1 MWLKKQSLVELFTIA
16 VISILALV
24 LRLWGLSTKEFW
36 YDEAYSGIMVK
47 LPSDKL
53 SELLQ
58 FDVHPPVY
66 IYLLRLWSTLLGDS
80 DLTIRLFSV
89 LSGVAVVFASYFL
102 VKSLNISK
110 KHPFAKLVIPLI
122 IAVNPFFVEYSKEAR
137 SYSLMALIFSLLFIS
152 YYFASKSLKFNLKWF
167 ITALMIILAFLTHY
181 LILIGIFSLF
191 LFDAFFTKSKTIK
204 LKEFIIKKTLLYLSL
219 GAIIL
224 PPLYLYLPTLLIQYK
239 NAPIMWWIPISDL
252 QRLPTTLYIFMF
264 GVKADSLGIP
274 KPLQLNSFL
283 SPDNIGM
290 LLLIIFTGLISYGLT
305 KYRKNEFKKD
315 LLLLLF
321 CSILPISIVML
332 LQSFGHRLYLER
344 YLTPYGLIFAVFLG
358 LLIFLFKRS
367 IKYFILGIYIMMSLI
382 LIINVKHESAG
393 YAKLA
398 QELKKI
404 DNQEIQVIM
413 PDPISFTVAKY
424 YLSGNQ
430 NIKVKIYNPK
440 DDLSDWEIISKNEI
454 LKDYNQLKGKQ
465 RIWVYNN
472 ANKPDIWYRQT
483 TQIDKLY
490 IYSSVI
496 LFDNLAS
503 KNPL

>member
-1 MWLKKQSLVELFTIA
+1 
-16 VISILALV
+16 
-24 LRLWGLSTKEFW
+24 
-36 YDEAYSGIMVK
+36 
-47 LPSDKL
+47 
-53 SELLQ
+53 
-58 FDVHPPVY
+58 
-66 IYLLRLWSTLLGDS
+66 
-80 DLTIRLFSV
+80 
-89 LSGVAVVFASYFL
+89 
-102 VKSLNISK
+102 
-110 KHPFAKLVIPLI
+110 
-122 IAVNPFFVEYSKEAR
+122 
-137 SYSLMALIFSLLFIS
+137 
-152 YYFASKSLKFNLKWF
+152 
-167 ITALMIILAFLTHY
+167 
-181 LILIGIFSLF
+181 
-191 LFDAFFTKSKTIK
+191 
-204 LKEFIIKKTLLYLSL
+204 
-219 GAIIL
+219 
-224 PPLYLYLPTLLIQYK
+224 
-239 NAPIMWWIPISDL
+239 
-252 QRLPTTLYIFMF
+252 
-264 GVKADSLGIP
+264 
-274 KPLQLNSFL
+274 
-283 SPDNIGM
+283 
-290 LLLIIFTGLISYGLT
+290 
-305 KYRKNEFKKD
+305 
-315 LLLLLF
+315 
-321 CSILPISIVML
+321 
-332 LQSFGHRLYLER
+332 
-344 YLTPYGLIFAVFLG
+344 
-358 LLIFLFKRS
+358 
-367 IKYFILGIYIMMSLI
+367 MSLI